1 MKISKSGEAGV
12 VFVNDL
18 FELVDFVDEVVVLLF
33 QLFRPNLESFEVVVH
48 LEDFVDQLLFL
59 P

>member
-1 MKISKSGEAGV
+1 MKISKSGKAGV

-33 QLFRPNLESFEVVVH
+33 QLFRPDFESFEVVVH
-48 LEDFVDQLLFL
+48 LENFVDQLLFL